1 MDQTPVTAKS
11 LGRSYMIDA
20 GTLEHAYKYTWS
32 GFLSWEQRSHADN
45 WVLLPDNLGPHLSID
60 ESSLHDDL
68 FTIVTNK
75 DGHGRSGTVVAM
87 VRGTKAEDVIKVLM
101 QIPEEERKKVK
112 EVTMDLSE
120 SMRSIIEAAFPNAT
134 ITLDCFHIMK
144 RCLEAVEE
152 LRLRYKREA
161 QAEIN
166 REMRRY
172 KKRQKRNAEHRR
184 WYARTHP
191 RTYKGKKRG
200 RKARRK
206 NEPFRPPVLSNGDTL
221 VELLTRSKHALTQT
235 HDKWS
240 ERQQARM
247 RLLFQMY
254 PKLKELYDIVNKLR
268 SIFRSKKLTRD
279 EARIKLHEWYQSVA
293 DCTIREIK
301 SARDAIKSR
310 EDNVLNYFIDRS
322 TNASAESFNSKLKAF
337 RAQLR
342 GIRDLPFFIF
352 RICKVFG

>member
-1 MDQTPVTAKS
+1 
-11 LGRSYMIDA
+11 MIDA

-32 GFLSWEQRSHADN
+32 GFLGWEQRSHADN
-45 WVLLPDNLGPHLSID
+45 WVLLPDNLGPQLSID

-75 DGHGRSGTVVAM
+75 DGHGRSGSVVAM
-87 VRGTKAEDVIKVLM
+87 VRGTKAEDAIKVLM
-101 QIPEEERKKVK
+101 LIPEEERKKVK

-120 SMRSIIEAAFPNAT
+120 SMRSIIEAAFPDAT

-161 QAEIN
+161 QADI
-166 REMRRY
+166 RRAERRF
-172 KKRQKRNAEHRR
+172 KERLKRNAAHRK
-184 WYARTHP
+184 WYRKKYP
-191 RTYKGKKRG
+191 KKYKGKKRG
-200 RKARRK
+200 PKPKRR
-206 NEPFRPPVLSNGDTL
+206 NEQFRPPVLENGDTL

-240 ERQQARM
+240 ERQKARM
-247 RLLFQMY
+247 KLLFKLY
-254 PKLKELYDIVNKLR
+254 PKLKEVYDIVNKLR
-268 SIFRSKKLTRD
+268 AIFRSKSLSRD
-279 EARIKLHEWYQSVA
+279 EAKAKLHERYHTVA
-293 DCTIREIK
+293 ECTIREIK

-310 EDNVLNYFIDRS
+310 EENILNYFIDRS

-342 GIRDLPFFIF
+342 GIRDLPFFIY
-352 RICKVFG
+352 RICKIFG